1 MLEAG
6 RAGDR
11 GQGGSHAHPG
21 CSAARG
27 GSGLNLTSWSSY
39 RGFTDQSPCQAHLA
53 TTSTSAAGQ
62 VNGSWEAVSA
72 LTDHPKAEREQARL
86 EELSAAEAGR
96 KHESRSS
103 HPVTED
109 SYKPF
114 SFQPPI
120 FSLFSPDHDE

>member
-11 GQGGSHAHPG
+11 GQGGSRSHPG
-21 CSAARG
+21 CSAAQG

-62 VNGSWEAVSA
+62 VDGSWEAVSV
-72 LTDHPKAEREQARL
+72 LTDHPKAEREAGSAGGA
-86 EELSAAEAGR
+86 EAAEVGR

-103 HPVTED
+103 PRNN
-109 SYKPF
+109 
-114 SFQPPI
+114 
-120 FSLFSPDHDE
+120 